1 MTDRDVCSSVVI
13 NDKVSKVLGLIPQR
27 DIVRNVYQL
36 IVYRT
41 SVFYPLHL
49 SSPSL
54 IIPRMQRIYL
64 LRIEGVYTSSV
75 KKNQINLRCCCPYGF
90 CKIYGQQEAR

>member
-1 MTDRDVCSSVVI
+1 SSSVHKAAKKMTDRDGCSSVVI

-27 DIVRNVYQL
+27 DIVRNIYQL

-64 LRIEGVYTSSV
+64 LRLHVVGKEESN
-75 KKNQINLRCCCPYGF
+75 KP
-90 CKIYGQQEAR
+90 